1 MAQAK
6 RGDTVKVHYVGTFE
20 DGTVFDTSREREPLP
35 FILGEGE
42 VIPGFEA
49 AVVGMTPGES
59 KKVIIPAENAYGPR
73 HEEMVLVVER
83 QHLPEGVDPQVGQ
96 QYQIPQSDGQS
107 ILVTVTDTSESSV
120 TLDGNHPLAGR
131 ALTFEIE
138 LIEVA

>member
-6 RGDTVKVHYVGTFE
+6 RGNAVKVHYVGKFE

-35 FILGEGE
+35 FTIGEGE
-42 VIPGFEA
+42 VIPGFEE
-49 AVVGMTPGES
+49 AVVGMNPGEL
-59 KKVIIPAENAYGPR
+59 KKVVIPAENAYGPR
-73 HEEMVLVVER
+73 HEEMVLVVDR
-83 QHLPEGVDPQVGQ
+83 QNLPEGVDPQVGQ

-107 ILVTVTDTSESSV
+107 IVVTVTDASDSSV

-138 LIEVA
+138 LLEVA

>member
-6 RGDTVKVHYVGTFE
+6 RGDAVKVHYVGKFE

-35 FILGEGE
+35 FTIGEGE
-42 VIPGFEA
+42 VIPGFEE
-49 AVVGMTPGES
+49 AVVGMHSGES
-59 KKVIIPAENAYGPR
+59 KKVVIPAENAYGPR
-73 HEEMVLVVER
+73 HEEMVLVVDR
-83 QHLPEGVDPQVGQ
+83 QNLPEGVDPQVGQ

-107 ILVTVTDTSESSV
+107 IVVTVTDATESSV

-138 LIEVA
+138 LLEVA

>member
-35 FILGEGE
+35 FTIGEGE

-49 AVVGMTPGES
+49 AVVGMNPGES
-59 KKVIIPAENAYGPR
+59 KKVVIPAENAYGPR

-120 TLDGNHPLAGR
+120 TLDGNHPLAGQE
-131 ALTFEIE
+131 LTFEIE

>member
-6 RGDTVKVHYVGTFE
+6 RGNTVKVHYVGTFE

-35 FILGEGE
+35 FTIGEGE
-42 VIPGFEA
+42 VIPGFEE
-49 AVVGMTPGES
+49 AVVGMNPGES
-59 KKVIIPAENAYGPR
+59 KKVVIPAENAYGPR
-73 HEEMVLVVER
+73 HEEMVLVVDR

-107 ILVTVTDTSESSV
+107 IVVTVTDTSESSV

-131 ALTFEIE
+131 ELTFEIE
-138 LIEVA
+138 LLEVA

>member
-6 RGDTVKVHYVGTFE
+6 RGNAVKVHYVGKFE

-35 FILGEGE
+35 FTIGEGE
-42 VIPGFEA
+42 VIPGFEE
-49 AVVGMTPGES
+49 AVVGMNPGES
-59 KKVIIPAENAYGPR
+59 KKVVVPAENAYGPR
-73 HEEMVLVVER
+73 HEEMVLVVDR
-83 QHLPEGVDPQVGQ
+83 QNLPEGVDPQVGQ

-107 ILVTVTDTSESSV
+107 IVVTVTDASDSSV

-138 LIEVA
+138 LLEVA

>member
-6 RGDTVKVHYVGTFE
+6 RGNIVKVHYVGKFE

-35 FILGEGE
+35 FTIGEGE
-42 VIPGFEA
+42 VIPGFEE
-49 AVVGMTPGES
+49 AVVGMNPGES
-59 KKVIIPAENAYGPR
+59 KKVVIPAENAYGPR
-73 HEEMVLVVER
+73 HDEMVLVVDR
-83 QHLPEGVDPQVGQ
+83 QNLPEGVDPQVGQ

-107 ILVTVTDTSESSV
+107 IVVTVTDASDSSV

-138 LIEVA
+138 LLEVA

>member
-6 RGDTVKVHYVGTFE
+6 RGNVVKVHYVGTFE

-35 FILGEGE
+35 FTIGEGE
-42 VIPGFEA
+42 VIPGFEE
-49 AVVGMTPGES
+49 AVVGMNPGES
-59 KKVIIPAENAYGPR
+59 KKVVISAENAYGLR
-73 HEEMVLVVER
+73 HEEMVLVVDR

-107 ILVTVTDTSESSV
+107 IVVTVTDTSDSSV

-131 ALTFEIE
+131 ELTFEIE
-138 LIEVA
+138 LLEVA

>member
-6 RGDTVKVHYVGTFE
+6 RGNTVKVHYVGTFE

-35 FILGEGE
+35 FTIGEGE
-42 VIPGFEA
+42 VIPGFEE
-49 AVVGMTPGES
+49 AVVGMNPGES
-59 KKVIIPAENAYGPR
+59 KKIVIPAENAYGPR
-73 HEEMVLVVER
+73 HEEMVLVVDR

-107 ILVTVTDTSESSV
+107 IVVTVTDTSESSV

-131 ALTFEIE
+131 ELTFEIE
-138 LIEVA
+138 LLEVA

>member
-6 RGDTVKVHYVGTFE
+6 RGNAVKVHYVGKFE

-35 FILGEGE
+35 FTIGEGE
-42 VIPGFEA
+42 VIPGFEE
-49 AVVGMTPGES
+49 AVVGMNPGES
-59 KKVIIPAENAYGPR
+59 KKVVIPAENAYGPR
-73 HEEMVLVVER
+73 HEEMVLVVDR
-83 QHLPEGVDPQVGQ
+83 QNLPEGVDPQVGQ

-107 ILVTVTDTSESSV
+107 IVVTVTDASDSSV

-138 LIEVA
+138 LLEVA

>member
-35 FILGEGE
+35 FTIGQGE
-42 VIPGFEA
+42 VIPGFEE
-49 AVVGMTPGES
+49 AVIGMNPGES
-59 KKVIIPAENAYGPR
+59 KKIVIPAENAYGPR
-73 HEEMVLVVER
+73 HEEMVLVVDR

-107 ILVTVTDTSESSV
+107 IIVTVTDTSESSV

-131 ALTFEIE
+131 ELTFEIE
-138 LIEVA
+138 LIEMA